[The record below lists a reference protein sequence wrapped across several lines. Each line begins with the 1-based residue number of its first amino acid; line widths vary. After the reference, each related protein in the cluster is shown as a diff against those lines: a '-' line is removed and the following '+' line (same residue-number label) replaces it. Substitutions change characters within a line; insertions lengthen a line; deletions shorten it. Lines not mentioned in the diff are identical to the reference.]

1 MTNGITLM
9 HADIS
14 GSNPGMN
21 KTFYIMYLLL
31 YITKTS

>member
-1 MTNGITLM
+1 M

-21 KTFYIMYLLL
+21 KTFYIMYFLL
-31 YITKTS
+31 YTTKTS

>member
-1 MTNGITLM
+1 M

-21 KTFYIMYLLL
+21 KTFYIVYCLL

>member
-1 MTNGITLM
+1 M

-14 GSNPGMN
+14 ESNPGMN
-21 KTFYIMYLLL
+21 KTFYIVYSLL

>member
-1 MTNGITLM
+1 MTNGLTLM

-21 KTFYIMYLLL
+21 KTFYMMYFLM
-31 YITKTS
+31 YTTKTS